1 MKKNKKYKLLCPSPE
16 SFSDSIKKTLSKKY
30 DCTFSKMGNVKF
42 NKICH
47 KYEIILIR
55 FNNTIKYLRNTKI
68 KFIMCPTT
76 ATEHIDDK
84 FFLDSRIKVFT
95 LKKYTKFLENIRA
108 TIEFTIFLILLYL
121 RNIKKNYHR
130 NKSIKNEIAS
140 EIYKKNVGIIGY
152 GRIGKKVYKI
162 LKSFNANLKI
172 YEKKNI
178 KKDKGLNFVSL
189 NKVLTSCDII
199 LIHIPLNNQNEKFL
213 NSSRLNLIKKGAVVI
228 NTSRGNVI
236 DERYIFSLVKK
247 RKLNYFTDV
256 ISNKALDN
264 ERNTLKKLR
273 NYKNFY
279 YSGHIAGLTR
289 ESIEKTDWFVY
300 KNFLKKSKI

>member
-108 TIEFTIFLILLYL
+108 TIEFTIFLILL
-121 RNIKKNYHR
+121 
-130 NKSIKNEIAS
+130 
-140 EIYKKNVGIIGY
+140 
-152 GRIGKKVYKI
+152 
-162 LKSFNANLKI
+162 
-172 YEKKNI
+172 
-178 KKDKGLNFVSL
+178 
-189 NKVLTSCDII
+189 
-199 LIHIPLNNQNEKFL
+199 
-213 NSSRLNLIKKGAVVI
+213 
-228 NTSRGNVI
+228 
-236 DERYIFSLVKK
+236 
-247 RKLNYFTDV
+247 
-256 ISNKALDN
+256 
-264 ERNTLKKLR
+264 
-273 NYKNFY
+273 
-279 YSGHIAGLTR
+279 
-289 ESIEKTDWFVY
+289 
-300 KNFLKKSKI
+300 